1 MFPYII
7 RRVLQSIIVII
18 LVTIFVFVGMRL
30 LPGDPLFMLFN
41 PNQLQEY
48 TEEQLD
54 QIREEAGLNRSLVVQ
69 YFDWLGNV
77 FRGELGESMLTKT
90 SVTKDVARS
99 APITMHLGI
108 LAFILGVIIGIP
120 IGIISAIR
128 RATRLDTILTT
139 AANVGITVPIF
150 WLGIMMIWVF
160 GVELD
165 WLPVMGYTSPFEDL
179 AKSTQQIIMP
189 VLCLAVWPIAS
200 NARQARSSMLEILR
214 QDYIRTA
221 YAKGLPERLV
231 IYKHALKNSLIPIVT
246 LAGMGIPIIVGGSV
260 LVEQVFNIPG
270 MGRLTINSLLNHDY
284 TYVQG
289 TTLILTGVVVVSN
302 LLVDIS
308 YGWLDPRIRYD

>member
-1 MFPYII
+1 MFAYII
-7 RRVLQSIIVII
+7 RRVIQSIIVVL
-18 LVTIFVFVGMRL
+18 LVTVFVFVGMRL

-69 YFDWLGNV
+69 YFDWLGDV
-77 FRGELGESMLTKT
+77 FRGELGESILTKT
-90 SVTKDVARS
+90 SVTEEVLKKV
-99 APITMHLGI
+99 PVTMHLGI

-120 IGIISAIR
+120 IGVISAIR
-128 RATRLDTILTT
+128 RATWLDTILTT
-139 AANVGITVPIF
+139 TANIGITVPIF

-160 GVELD
+160 GVELH
-165 WLPVMGYTSPFEDL
+165 WLPVMGYTSPFKDL
-179 AKSTQQIIMP
+179 ALNTRQIIMP

-221 YAKGLPERLV
+221 YSKGLSERIV
-231 IYKHALKNSLIPIVT
+231 IIKHALKNSLIPIVT
-246 LAGMGIPIIVGGSV
+246 LAGMGIPIIVGGQV

-270 MGRLTINSLLNHDY
+270 MGRLTVNALFQHDY

-302 LLVDIS
+302 LLVDLS

>member
-1 MFPYII
+1 MFAYII
-7 RRVLQSIIVII
+7 RRIFQSIIVII
-18 LVTIFVFVGMRL
+18 LVTIFVFIGMRL

-48 TEEQLD
+48 TEEQLN
-54 QIREEAGLNRSLVVQ
+54 QIREEAGLNRPLAVQ
-69 YFDWLGNV
+69 YFDWLGDV

-90 SVTKDVARS
+90 SVTKDIASSV
-99 APITMHLGI
+99 PKTMHLGI
-108 LAFILGVIIGIP
+108 LAFIIGVIIGIP
-120 IGIISAIR
+120 AGVISAIR
-128 RATRLDTILTT
+128 RATWLDTVLTT
-139 AANVGITVPIF
+139 AANVGITIPIF

-160 GVELD
+160 GVQLH

-179 AKSTQQIIMP
+179 AKNTQQIIMP

-221 YAKGLPERLV
+221 YAKGLSERLV

-270 MGRLTINSLLNHDY
+270 MGRLTVNSLLNHDY

-289 TTLILTGVVVVSN
+289 TTLILTMVVVLSN

>member
-1 MFPYII
+1 MFAYII
-7 RRVLQSIIVII
+7 RRVIQSIIVVL
-18 LVTIFVFVGMRL
+18 LVTVFVFVAMRL

-54 QIREEAGLNRSLVVQ
+54 QIREEAGLNRSLVLQ
-69 YFDWLGNV
+69 YFDWLGDV
-77 FRGELGESMLTKT
+77 FRGELGESILTKT
-90 SVTKDVARS
+90 SVTEEVLKKV
-99 APITMHLGI
+99 PVTMHLGI

-120 IGIISAIR
+120 IGVISALR
-128 RATRLDTILTT
+128 RATWLDTILTT
-139 AANVGITVPIF
+139 TANVGITVPIF

-160 GVELD
+160 GVELH
-165 WLPVMGYTSPFEDL
+165 WLPVMGYTSPFENL
-179 AKSTQQIIMP
+179 VLNTRQIIMP

-221 YAKGLPERLV
+221 YSKGLSERLV

-270 MGRLTINSLLNHDY
+270 MGRLTVNSLFNHDY

-289 TTLILTGVVVVSN
+289 TTLILTGVVVLSN
-302 LLVDIS
+302 LLVDLS